1 MEQNKNETL
10 ESFFIEKYKKIEEEN
25 EKLKKEIE
33 EKNEIKKALDN
44 EIAMIKALVSNA
56 ETTIVEDFEKVK
68 ISFRSTFDFS
78 QIDLENGVYLRND
91 TIGSKFLDF
100 MLIYGKLVPDIKEK
114 LIKFRKK
121 EI

>member
-25 EKLKKEIE
+25 EKLKIE
-33 EKNEIKKALDN
+33 LKEKNEIKKALDN
-44 EIAMIKALVSNA
+44 EIAMIRALVSNA
-56 ETTIVEDFEKVK
+56 ETTVVEDFEKVK

-100 MLIYGKLVPDIKEK
+100 MLIYGKLAPDIKEK

>member
-33 EKNEIKKALDN
+33 EKNKIKKALDN

>member
-25 EKLKKEIE
+25 EKLKKEIK
-33 EKNEIKKALDN
+33 EKNEIKKVLDN
-44 EIAMIKALVSNA
+44 EIAMIRALVSNA
-56 ETTIVEDFEKVK
+56 ETTVVENFEKVK

-100 MLIYGKLVPDIKEK
+100 MLIYGKLSPDIKEK